1 MLPRKSVPLVLLT
14 VLSVGSVGLLCHAQ
28 QAQPLTPVRY
38 HLGDDARWSDPNL
51 DDSSWSVAPDGRVPE
66 PAADTNGFVWSR
78 VGVAVPQNAME
89 PLAFRWSAVREG
101 SEVEEV
107 FVNGVRVGRT
117 GDFPPHAAI
126 RMVPQNLVIDL
137 PAEVARAG
145 TVAEVAIRTWTAPLG
160 RGRRSTQVMDIS
172 IDRGPL
178 QHLIAREAQA
188 QDLLGYMPQFA
199 IGLLLEVLGIAVL
212 ALGLWSG
219 RKDLFLCALW
229 LVTMPVFLALIS
241 LNSLVSGVSLRLFQT
256 VLALINALG
265 MAVVVEFIW
274 TVQGFRDRRFL
285 GLARVLWVLTGVAEI
300 AFCTRLDAGKAEAA
314 VYFLGIGLFL
324 IAFNVLLVGADLWAL
339 AGRGRNRAVAAADL
353 LISVGFF
360 LNVSGHPI
368 QVPWLR
374 TDFFGAAFYL
384 SSAVIA
390 ALLIRQTWDG
400 WKKNDG
406 LRIEI
411 AAARELQ
418 QQLVPLALPTV
429 AGLELEAAYLPAQ
442 EVGGDFYQVMEQS
455 DGAALI
461 LVGDVSGKG
470 LKAAMTGV
478 LTIGAARVLAGDSLG
493 PAALLTRLNQEM
505 TRSSKEGF
513 VTCVCARV
521 AQDGTLTLANAGHLA
536 PYRNGEEMPVE
547 SGLPLGIAAG
557 VEYTEI
563 TLRLAQGDSLTFLS
577 DGVVEAQ
584 NAAGE
589 LFGFARTEAL
599 ATKRAEE
606 IAHAAK
612 AFGQADD
619 ITVLTLAFV
628 PVPAALHHAPA

>member
-1 MLPRKSVPLVLLT
+1 M
-14 VLSVGSVGLLCHAQ
+14 AQ
-28 QAQPLTPVRY
+28 
-38 HLGDDARWSDPNL
+38 
-51 DDSSWSVAPDGRVPE
+51 
-66 PAADTNGFVWSR
+66 
-78 VGVAVPQNAME
+78 
-89 PLAFRWSAVREG
+89 
-101 SEVEEV
+101 
-107 FVNGVRVGRT
+107 
-117 GDFPPHAAI
+117 
-126 RMVPQNLVIDL
+126 
-137 PAEVARAG
+137 
-145 TVAEVAIRTWTAPLG
+145 
-160 RGRRSTQVMDIS
+160 
-172 IDRGPL
+172 
-178 QHLIAREAQA
+178 
-188 QDLLGYMPQFA
+188 
-199 IGLLLEVLGIAVL
+199 
-212 ALGLWSG
+212 
-219 RKDLFLCALW
+219 
-229 LVTMPVFLALIS
+229 
-241 LNSLVSGVSLRLFQT
+241 
-256 VLALINALG
+256 
-265 MAVVVEFIW
+265 
-274 TVQGFRDRRFL
+274 
-285 GLARVLWVLTGVAEI
+285 
-300 AFCTRLDAGKAEAA
+300 
-314 VYFLGIGLFL
+314 
-324 IAFNVLLVGADLWAL
+324 
-339 AGRGRNRAVAAADL
+339 
-353 LISVGFF
+353 
-360 LNVSGHPI
+360 
-368 QVPWLR
+368 

-478 LTIGAARVLAGDSLG
+478 LTIGAARVLAGDALG
-493 PAALLTRLNQEM
+493 PAALLTRFEPGDDALKQGRICDLRVCTGCAGWGFLRWQM
-505 TRSSKEGF
+505 T
-513 VTCVCARV
+513 
-521 AQDGTLTLANAGHLA
+521 GHSA

-599 ATKRAEE
+599 ATNGAEE
-606 IAHAAK
+606 IAHAAQ